1 MLIQLAEIFK
11 KSDFTHCQK
20 LIVAASGGGDSLAL
34 LFLLKDYF
42 KTLLSPPEIIVVTV
56 DHQLREESACEAQKV
71 AEICR
76 AYQIKHVIV
85 RWEGTKP
92 KTDISQKARVA
103 RYDLLFQEAEKQ
115 GATLIMTGHTLN
127 DQVETYYMRCQRVL
141 KDKAVSQQGGW
152 GDEVFALRSKGE
164 GGVGVEQGNEAAGAR
179 CGVEAAGISQQGG
192 WGDEVFVL
200 GSEGG
205 GGVGVEQ
212 GDEAAGVRCGVEAA
226 GVSQQGGRG
235 DEVFALRSEGEGFVG
250 VEQGDEAAGV
260 RCGVEAAGV
269 SQQGGRGDEVFAL
282 RSKGEGFVGVEQ
294 GNEAAGAQ
302 CGVEA
307 VGVSQQGGRG
317 DYNNTWE
324 EMGVT
329 GPLKDASV
337 LKDNGELI
345 ERGLS
350 CIAREALLRRKVRLI
365 RPLLGIKR
373 DTLRAYLRLRGI
385 EWIDDPTNDD
395 LRFERVRV
403 RHSIHFKDFSEV
415 AQKVNEAAL
424 KRRQYAQMIADLILA
439 LDIVVKYGRC
449 FIKRPEPFLC
459 RHPGFPFVVGLF
471 AVLMGGSPYLLASQ
485 KLSALNQKLCL
496 HSLEKKRFTLAG
508 SLVEYSQK
516 GIAFWREAR
525 NIQEAIIL
533 PGQTF
538 LWDGRYQITNHE
550 RDALKVRAADLVHLK
565 QFFRYGKYFSNTHI
579 IGEGEVIGDMVDFE
593 AMVDRKRP
601 HFPSL
606 QSLPLVLGAKGID
619 IPELSHLSCCH
630 KVTVQRILAPFNWL
644 SLHEDAALINV
655 VEPFF
660 NIT

>member
-1 MLIQLAEIFK
+1 MLIQLAKIFK

-141 KDKAVSQQGGW
+141 KGKAVSQQEEWDDEVFALRSKGEGVIGVEQGDEAAGAQCGVEAAGVSQQGGW

-164 GGVGVEQGNEAAGAR
+164 GFIGVEQGDEAAGAR
-179 CGVEAAGISQQGG
+179 CGVEAAS
-192 WGDEVFVL
+192 
-200 GSEGG
+200 
-205 GGVGVEQ
+205 
-212 GDEAAGVRCGVEAA
+212 
-226 GVSQQGGRG
+226 VSQQG
-235 DEVFALRSEGEGFVG
+235 E
-250 VEQGDEAAGV
+250 
-260 RCGVEAAGV
+260 
-269 SQQGGRGDEVFAL
+269 
-282 RSKGEGFVGVEQ
+282 
-294 GNEAAGAQ
+294 
-302 CGVEA
+302 
-307 VGVSQQGGRG
+307 RG

-329 GPLKDASV
+329 GPLKGASV

-439 LDIVVKYGRC
+439 LDIVVEYGRC

-485 KLSALNQKLCL
+485 KLSALNQKLCF

-508 SLVEYSQK
+508 SLIEYSQK

-644 SLHEDAALINV
+644 SLREDAALINI

>member
-1 MLIQLAEIFK
+1 M
-11 KSDFTHCQK
+11 
-20 LIVAASGGGDSLAL
+20 IVAASGGGDSLAL

-141 KDKAVSQQGGW
+141 KGKAVSQKGGRGDEVFALRSKGEGVIGVEQGDEAAGAQCGVEAAGVSQQGGW

-164 GGVGVEQGNEAAGAR
+164 GGVGVEQDDEAAGAR
-179 CGVEAAGISQQGG
+179 CGVG
-192 WGDEVFVL
+192 
-200 GSEGG
+200 
-205 GGVGVEQ
+205 
-212 GDEAAGVRCGVEAA
+212 AA
-226 GVSQQGGRG
+226 GVSQ
-235 DEVFALRSEGEGFVG
+235 
-250 VEQGDEAAGV
+250 
-260 RCGVEAAGV
+260 
-269 SQQGGRGDEVFAL
+269 
-282 RSKGEGFVGVEQ
+282 KGE
-294 GNEAAGAQ
+294 
-302 CGVEA
+302 
-307 VGVSQQGGRG
+307 RG

-329 GPLKDASV
+329 GPLKGASV

-403 RHSIHFKDFSEV
+403 RRSIHFKDFSEV

-485 KLSALNQKLCL
+485 KLNALNQKLCL

-508 SLVEYSQK
+508 SLIEYSQK

-644 SLHEDAALINV
+644 SLREDAALINV

>member
-1 MLIQLAEIFK
+1 MLIQLAKIFK
-11 KSDFTHCQK
+11 KSDFSHCQK

-42 KTLLSPPEIIVVTV
+42 KILLSPPEIIVVTV

-76 AYQIKHVIV
+76 AYQIKHVIM

-141 KDKAVSQQGGW
+141 KDKAVSQQGG
-152 GDEVFALRSKGE
+152 
-164 GGVGVEQGNEAAGAR
+164 
-179 CGVEAAGISQQGG
+179 
-192 WGDEVFVL
+192 
-200 GSEGG
+200 
-205 GGVGVEQ
+205 
-212 GDEAAGVRCGVEAA
+212 
-226 GVSQQGGRG
+226 RG
-235 DEVFALRSEGEGFVG
+235 DEVFALRSEGGSFVS
-250 VEQGDEAAGV
+250 VEQGDEAAGA
-260 RCGVEAAGV
+260 RCGVEV
-269 SQQGGRGDEVFAL
+269 
-282 RSKGEGFVGVEQ
+282 VGVLRE
-294 GNEAAGAQ
+294 GE
-302 CGVEA
+302 
-307 VGVSQQGGRG
+307 RG

-324 EMGVT
+324 EMDVIS
-329 GPLKDASV
+329 PLKDTNV

-385 EWIDDPTNDD
+385 AWIDDPTNDD
-395 LRFERVRV
+395 LHFERVRV
-403 RHSIHFKDFSEV
+403 RRSIHFKNFSEV

-439 LDIVVKYGRC
+439 LDVVVEYGRC
-449 FIKRPEPFLC
+449 FIERPAPFLC

-471 AVLMGGSPYLLASQ
+471 AVLMGGSSYLLAFQ
-485 KLSALNQKLCL
+485 KLSALNQKLCF

-508 SLVEYSQK
+508 SLIEYSQK

-565 QFFRYGKYFSNTHI
+565 QFFRYGKYCSNTHI
-579 IGEGEVIGDMVDFE
+579 IKEGEVIRDMVDFE

-619 IPELSHLSCCH
+619 IPELSHLFCRH

-644 SLHEDAALINV
+644 SLREDAALINV

>member
-1 MLIQLAEIFK
+1 M
-11 KSDFTHCQK
+11 
-20 LIVAASGGGDSLAL
+20 G
-34 LFLLKDYF
+34 
-42 KTLLSPPEIIVVTV
+42 
-56 DHQLREESACEAQKV
+56 
-71 AEICR
+71 
-76 AYQIKHVIV
+76 
-85 RWEGTKP
+85 
-92 KTDISQKARVA
+92 
-103 RYDLLFQEAEKQ
+103 
-115 GATLIMTGHTLN
+115 
-127 DQVETYYMRCQRVL
+127 
-141 KDKAVSQQGGW
+141 VSQQGGW
-152 GDEVFALRSKGE
+152 GDEVFALRSKG
-164 GGVGVEQGNEAAGAR
+164 GGFVGVEQGDEAAGAQ
-179 CGVEAAGISQQGG
+179 CGVEVVGVSQQGG
-192 WGDEVFVL
+192 WGDEVF
-200 GSEGG
+200 
-205 GGVGVEQ
+205 
-212 GDEAAGVRCGVEAA
+212 
-226 GVSQQGGRG
+226 
-235 DEVFALRSEGEGFVG
+235 ALRSKGGGFVG

-260 RCGVEAAGV
+260 RCEVEVVSV
-269 SQQGGRGDEVFAL
+269 SQQGGWGDEVFAL
-282 RSKGEGFVGVEQ
+282 RSKGGGFVGVKQ
-294 GNEAAGAQ
+294 DDEAAGVR
-302 CGVEA
+302 CGVEV
-307 VGVSQQGGRG
+307 VGVSQQGGWG

-365 RPLLGIKR
+365 RPLLGITR

-403 RHSIHFKDFSEV
+403 RRSIHFKNFSEV

-439 LDIVVKYGRC
+439 LDIVVEYGRC

-485 KLSALNQKLCL
+485 KLSALNQKLCF

-508 SLVEYSQK
+508 SLIEYSQK

-550 RDALKVRAADLVHLK
+550 RDALTVRAADLVHLK

-579 IGEGEVIGDMVDFE
+579 IGEGEVIRDMVDFE

-606 QSLPLVLGAKGID
+606 QSLPLILGAKGID

>member
-1 MLIQLAEIFK
+1 M
-11 KSDFTHCQK
+11 
-20 LIVAASGGGDSLAL
+20 AASGGGDSLAL

-141 KDKAVSQQGGW
+141 KDKAVSQKGGR
-152 GDEVFALRSKGE
+152 GDEVFTLRSKGE
-164 GGVGVEQGNEAAGAR
+164 GGG
-179 CGVEAAGISQQGG
+179 
-192 WGDEVFVL
+192 
-200 GSEGG
+200 
-205 GGVGVEQ
+205 GVEQ
-212 GDEAAGVRCGVEAA
+212 GD
-226 GVSQQGGRG
+226 
-235 DEVFALRSEGEGFVG
+235 
-250 VEQGDEAAGV
+250 
-260 RCGVEAAGV
+260 
-269 SQQGGRGDEVFAL
+269 
-282 RSKGEGFVGVEQ
+282 
-294 GNEAAGAQ
+294 EAAGAQ

-307 VGVSQQGGRG
+307 VGVSQKGGRG

-329 GPLKDASV
+329 GPLKGASV

-373 DTLRAYLRLRGI
+373 DSLRAYLRLRGI

-439 LDIVVKYGRC
+439 LDIVVEYGRC

-508 SLVEYSQK
+508 SLIEYGQK

-644 SLHEDAALINV
+644 SLREDAALINV